1 MSNIRNTGISQDGR
15 RIAEL
20 QTVEDTTTVRL
31 LVESFTPEDLEA
43 LAEGFHLAA
52 VAARRSRSSR
62 EPQKEAL
69 LASLS
74 PDPRKAVRL
83 SAIQAILGGVSR
95 QTADKVVSELV
106 KERKVSKR
114 VEHSKAGQPVFYW
127 LAQETNVAGFQG
139 VRHAQAS

>member
-1 MSNIRNTGISQDGR
+1 MNTRRTAISQDGR

-20 QTVEDTTTVRL
+20 ETVDDTTTVRL

-43 LAEGFHLAA
+43 LAEGFHIAA

-106 KERKVSKR
+106 KEKKVSKR
-114 VEHSKAGQPVFYW
+114 VEHNKAGQPVFYW
-127 LAQETNVAGFQG
+127 LAPESNVAGFQR
-139 VRHAQAS
+139 VKHAQAS